1 MIQIEDK
8 NGKNIRV
15 TNLTQTIEQAE
26 YFRNFA
32 HTEKIF
38 EKFDKE
44 RRAYWQDLYE
54 KLVAINGL
62 DVDVE
67 QTKK

>member
-1 MIQIEDK
+1 MIQVEDK
-8 NGKNIRV
+8 NGKEIRV
-15 TNLTQTIEQAE
+15 TNLAQAIEQAD

-32 HTEKIF
+32 HADKIF

-44 RRAYWQDLYE
+44 RQTYWQDLYE

-62 DVDVE
+62 DVE
-67 QTKK
+67 QTKE

>member
-1 MIQIEDK
+1 MQVEDK
-8 NGKNIRV
+8 NGKIIRV
-15 TNLTQTIEQAE
+15 NNLAQAIEQAD

-32 HTEKIF
+32 HEDKLF

-44 RRAYWQDLYE
+44 RQAYWQDLYE

-62 DVDVE
+62 DVK
-67 QTKK
+67 QTKE

>member
-8 NGKNIRV
+8 NGKNLTV
-15 TNLTQTIEQAE
+15 TNLTQAIEQAD

-32 HTEKIF
+32 HTDKLF

-44 RRAYWQDLYE
+44 RQAYWQDMYE
-54 KLVAINGL
+54 KLIKINDL
-62 DVDVE
+62 NLE
-67 QTKK
+67 QTKE

>member
-15 TNLTQTIEQAE
+15 TNLTQAIEQAD
-26 YFRNFA
+26 YFKNFS
-32 HTEKIF
+32 HTDIIF

-44 RRAYWQDLYE
+44 RQAYWKDLYE
-54 KLVAINGL
+54 KLVAISDL
-62 DVDVE
+62 DVE
-67 QTKK
+67 QTKE

>member
-1 MIQIEDK
+1 MIQVEDK
-8 NGKNIRV
+8 NGKDIRV
-15 TNLTQTIEQAE
+15 TNLTQAIEQAE

-32 HTEKIF
+32 HADKIF

-44 RRAYWQDLYE
+44 RQAYWQDLYE

-62 DVDVE
+62 HVE
-67 QTKK
+67 QTKE